1 MIVALVAIEWTCNL
15 GQWAPLT
22 GVVPA
27 VNFTG
32 CPYNCPPGTIGLA
45 TSLTSA
51 DGCTSCPIGQQCPEA
66 GMSAGLDC
74 PAGKHAPDVS
84 TQVCLDCGLGTS
96 TNNWVGQTSCT
107 PCAPG
112 FAAAGEGTATCI
124 ACKVGEY
131 TSGNRTV
138 ACKACPSFSTTD
150 VEGSTS
156 IDACQ
161 CAKGFY
167 EEVNDAESKVCSA
180 CPEGSTTSA
189 AGSTSVDQCIC
200 QQGRYFS
207 TDAEGTATCP
217 NCPEGSTTS
226 AAGSTSVNQCICQQ
240 GRFPTTNADGSTTCK
255 QCKDVL
261 EFSTTLEGGSSIDDC
276 VCNQNYFLEGTA
288 TNRTCVAC
296 DAALM
301 DCSIP
306 GITLANMP
314 IRPGGWRLSNTTST
328 VHKCFNPDACV
339 GNPGMLGSNATQI
352 RRRLSVGDSVSTA
365 GDALCAPGH
374 TGFLC
379 GTCFDNWY
387 VCPRPGTILVS
398 TLQGLGG
405 NILMAH
411 SSS

>member
-1 MIVALVAIEWTCNL
+1 MTPQAQGSAIFVAAGAVKLSNTTFANPGPPLDSMIVAQATIEWTCNL

-22 GVVPA
+22 GIIAA

-32 CPYNCPPGTIGLA
+32 CPYNCPPGTIGLT
-45 TSLTSA
+45 TSLSSA
-51 DGCTSCPIGQQCPEA
+51 NDCTSCPMGQQCPEA
-66 GMSAGLDC
+66 GMGAGLDC
-74 PAGKHAPDVS
+74 PAGQRAPVVGA
-84 TQVCLDCGLGTS
+84 QACLDCGPGTA
-96 TNNWVGQTSCT
+96 TDQVKQVSCSQ
-107 PCAPG
+107 CAPG
-112 FAAAGEGTATCI
+112 FAAAGEGSTTCTAC
-124 ACKVGEY
+124 AVGEY
-131 TSGNRTV
+131 TSGNGTV

-150 VEGSTS
+150 DVGTTS

-167 EEVNDAESKVCSA
+167 EDVNDEGSKVCSA
-180 CPEGSTTSA
+180 
-189 AGSTSVDQCIC
+189 
-200 QQGRYFS
+200 
-207 TDAEGTATCP
+207 
-217 NCPEGSTTS
+217 CPEGSTTS

-339 GNPGMLGSNATQI
+339 GNPGVLGSNATQS

-379 GTCFDNWY
+379 GTCLDSWY

-398 TLQGLGG
+398 TLQCLGKG
-405 NILMAH
+405 AI
-411 SSS
+411 S